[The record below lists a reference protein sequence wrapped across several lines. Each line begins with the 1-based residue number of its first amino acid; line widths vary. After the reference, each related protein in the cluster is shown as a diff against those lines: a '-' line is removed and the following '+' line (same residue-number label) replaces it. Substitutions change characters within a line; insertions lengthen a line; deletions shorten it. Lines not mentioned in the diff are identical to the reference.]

1 LSDVLRHA
9 AEVRRCLV
17 ELDVVGMRRLHA
29 HVWPHYPAPKTDD
42 EALHSMHLA
51 RVQMKDIPER
61 CRQYS
66 QAWLF
71 ERQGMQAKA
80 VGVACK
86 SLSSDKFRLER
97 ASNRQQAMVDAVDE
111 SIKAGIDIDSEAH
124 EVRRRM
130 MIAKRKA

>member
-1 LSDVLRHA
+1 LISALEHA

-17 ELDVVGMRRLHA
+17 ELDVAGMRRLHA

-42 EALHSMHLA
+42 EALLSMHLA
-51 RVQMKDIPER
+51 RVQMKNIPER

-66 QAWLF
+66 QEWLF
-71 ERQGMQAKA
+71 ERQGIQAKA

-86 SLSSDKFRLER
+86 SLSSDRFRIER
-97 ASNRQQAMVDAVDE
+97 AGNRQAAMLDAVDE